1 MSGLQSKTMSLL
13 VFGHRNPDTDAICS
27 AIAYA
32 DFLRQTTRP
41 DAVAACCGA
50 PNRRTEFALRKAGL
64 QPPRIIMDVRPELED
79 ICRRDVIVAKQ
90 CDVFYDVYQRMH
102 EHGLRAI
109 PILDDEEKLVGV
121 VTLLD
126 LLELVFQGGV
136 NPLHA
141 REVRTNLS
149 KVVTVLGGRF
159 QHAIDPDQTDDLIL
173 TVGAMSAGGFTE
185 RMEQFPAQ
193 RLLVVSGDRPTIQLP
208 ALEMGVRGLV
218 VTGGYELSSGLVDLA
233 RSRGVNVINSPYDTA
248 TTTMLIKS
256 ARLIDT
262 VIERD
267 ILKLSAKMPVAT
279 ARQQI
284 FRSLQTIFPVLDG
297 ERLIGVLSKSDLVT
311 PPKPELVLVDHNEIS
326 QAVQGAE
333 ESDIIEVL
341 DHHRLGGS
349 LRSSRPIRL
358 CMEPVGS
365 TCTLVARL
373 FRQAQIDPTPG
384 IALCMAS
391 GMISDTLCLRSP
403 TTTDV
408 DRETL
413 AWLQQ
418 YCEVELQAYANEFF
432 QVGSALKSGT
442 AEKVVRE
449 DCKEFT
455 EAGRCF
461 SISQIEEIGFSLFWQ
476 RKDELANALNGLARE
491 QGYEFSALLVT
502 DIASNGS
509 LLLMSSEP
517 EGWDEIN
524 YPQLEDKLYKLD
536 DVVSR
541 KKQLLPLIINLLE
554 TSPAPA

>member
-1 MSGLQSKTMSLL
+1 MSLL

-32 DFLRQTTRP
+32 DLLRRTTRP

-50 PNRRTEFALRKAGL
+50 PNRRTEFALRKAEL
-64 QPPRIIMDVRPELED
+64 PAPKIIMDVRPELED
-79 ICRRDVIVAKQ
+79 ICRRDVIVAHT
-90 CDVFYDVYQRMH
+90 CDVFYHVYQRMD
-102 EHGLRAI
+102 EHSLRAI
-109 PILDDEEKLVGV
+109 PILDDDEKLVGI

-126 LLELVFQGGV
+126 MLELVFQGGV
-136 NPLHA
+136 DPLHA

-149 KVVTVLGGRF
+149 KVVSVLGGNF

-173 TVGAMSAGGFTE
+173 TVGAMSAGGFTK
-185 RMEQFPAQ
+185 RMNQFPAE

-208 ALEMGVRGLV
+208 AIEMGVRGIV
-218 VTGGYELSSGLVDLA
+218 VTGGYELSGGLVELA
-233 RSRGVNVINSPYDTA
+233 RARGVNVIKSPYDTA
-248 TTTMLIKS
+248 TTTMLIK
-256 ARLIDT
+256 ATRLIDA
-262 VIERD
+262 VIETD
-267 ILKLSAKMPVAT
+267 IMTLSAKMPVAA

-284 FRSLQTIFPVLDG
+284 FRSPQTIFPVLDG
-297 ERLIGVLSKSDLVT
+297 DRLIGVLSKSDLVT

-333 ESDIIEVL
+333 ESDIVEVL

-349 LRSSRPIRL
+349 LRSSRPIRFH
-358 CMEPVGS
+358 MEPVGS

-373 FRQAQIDPTPG
+373 FRQAQIDPSPG

-408 DRETL
+408 DRDTFE
-413 AWLQQ
+413 WLQQ
-418 YCEVELQAYANEFF
+418 HCDVDIEQYATEFF

-461 SISQIEEIGFSLFWQ
+461 SISQIEEIGFDLFWQ
-476 RKDELANALNGLARE
+476 RKEELADALGRLSNE
-491 QGYEFSALLVT
+491 HGYEFSALLIT

-536 DVVSR
+536 EVVSR
-541 KKQLLPLIINLLE
+541 KKQLLPLIISLLE

>member
-1 MSGLQSKTMSLL
+1 MSLL

-32 DFLRQTTRP
+32 DLLRRTTRP

-64 QPPRIIMDVRPELED
+64 AAPKIIMDVRPELED
-79 ICRRDVIVAKQ
+79 ICRRDVIVSRT
-90 CDVFYDVYQRMH
+90 CDVFYDVYQRMNAH
-102 EHGLRAI
+102 SLRAI
-109 PILDDEEKLVGV
+109 PILDDDEKLVGI

-126 LLELVFQGGV
+126 MLELVFQGGV
-136 NPLHA
+136 DPLHA

-149 KVVTVLGGRF
+149 KVVSVLGGKF
-159 QHAIDPDQTDDLIL
+159 QHAIEPDQTDDLIL
-173 TVGAMSAGGFTE
+173 TVGAMSAGGFTK
-185 RMEQFPAQ
+185 RMNQFPAE

-208 ALEMGVRGLV
+208 AIEMGVRGIV
-218 VTGGYELSSGLVDLA
+218 VTGGYELTGGLVELA
-233 RSRGVNVINSPYDTA
+233 RARGVNVIQSPYDTA
-248 TTTMLIKS
+248 TTTMLIKA
-256 ARLIDT
+256 ARLIDA
-262 VIERD
+262 VIETD
-267 ILKLSAKMPVAT
+267 IMTLSAKMPVAA

-284 FRSLQTIFPVLDG
+284 FRSPQTIFPVLDG
-297 ERLIGVLSKSDLVT
+297 DRLIGVLSKSDLVT

-333 ESDIIEVL
+333 ESDIFEVL

-349 LRSSRPIRL
+349 LRSSHPIRFH
-358 CMEPVGS
+358 MEPVGS

-373 FRQAQIDPTPG
+373 FRQAQIDPTSG

-408 DRETL
+408 DRDTFE
-413 AWLQQ
+413 WLQQ
-418 YCEVELQAYANEFF
+418 HCDVDIGQYANEFF

-449 DCKEFT
+449 DSKQFD

-461 SISQIEEIGFSLFWQ
+461 SISQIEEIGFDLFWQ
-476 RKDELANALNGLARE
+476 RKEELADALGRLADE
-491 QGYEFSALLVT
+491 HGYEFSALLIT

-541 KKQLLPLIINLLE
+541 KKQLLPLIISLLE